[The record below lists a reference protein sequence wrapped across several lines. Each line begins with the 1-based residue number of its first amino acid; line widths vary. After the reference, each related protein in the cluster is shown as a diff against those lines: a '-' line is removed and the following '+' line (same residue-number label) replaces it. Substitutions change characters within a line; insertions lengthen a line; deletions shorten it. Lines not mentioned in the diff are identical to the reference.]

1 MKKYIIMIILC
12 ISLSSLAWAQA
23 PEDRIQQLEQRIQQL
38 EARIAQ
44 LETQLTALL
53 PRPKPKTPDDLPA
66 DITQVIKDQAAAKF
80 PDDNSTQLFYIK
92 RETQAWKDLQTYTSD
107 IPVAELSK
115 IRQQAETRFQQ
126 DYSTQLFYINREVEA
141 YKELHP

>member
-1 MKKYIIMIILC
+1 MKKYFIFMMLFF
-12 ISLSSLAWAQA
+12 SLSSLAWADA
-23 PEDRIQQLEQRIQQL
+23 PEDRIAQLEQRIQQL

-44 LETQLTALL
+44 LETQLIAL
-53 PRPKPKTPDDLPA
+53 RPKPAPKAPDELPA
-66 DITQVIKDQAAAKF
+66 EITKIIREQALAKF
-80 PDDNSTQLFYIK
+80 PDDNSTQLFFIK

-107 IPVAELSK
+107 IPDAELSK
-115 IRQQAETRFQQ
+115 IRQQAETRFAQ